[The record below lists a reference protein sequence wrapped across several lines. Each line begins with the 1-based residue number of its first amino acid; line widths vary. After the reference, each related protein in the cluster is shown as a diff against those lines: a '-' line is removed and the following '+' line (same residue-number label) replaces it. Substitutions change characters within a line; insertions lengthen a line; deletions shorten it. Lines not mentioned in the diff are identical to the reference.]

1 MPGSPTNLDTSR
13 ARPSALAVSANGL
26 VWTFFSCLSFSS
38 SLSLGDGPKET
49 EILSQKAGK
58 PYITNQQPTIDFGF
72 TFTDMYK
79 KVYIGC
85 EDLKDETILI
95 KGIQNPFL
103 YRFLKP
109 SPVYKSHNLNGTINK
124 LCTFYGH
131 TSCLNILTAIV

>member
-13 ARPSALAVSANGL
+13 ARPSALAVRANGL

-58 PYITNQQPTIDFGF
+58 PYIPNQQSTIDFGF

-79 KVYIGC
+79 KYISVV
-85 EDLKDETILI
+85 KI
-95 KGIQNPFL
+95 
-103 YRFLKP
+103 
-109 SPVYKSHNLNGTINK
+109 
-124 LCTFYGH
+124 
-131 TSCLNILTAIV
+131 